1 MRLALWMGGL
11 MVVLTAGLI
20 LFLNATTIGS
30 VSSSEMVTF
39 DVPSGLFAAG
49 KVEPL
54 QRETDYSSSSEDLV
68 IGSTDSQE
76 EVTVVVPASKVR
88 GIQRN
93 VFHQLRFYS
102 VIGFGMM
109 IVIGSAG
116 SFWIARRAL
125 KPVSALAR
133 AASEVDAHTLRNR
146 LSTGTVDATDDEVKQ
161 LAVSF
166 DKMLGRLDT
175 AFEQQGRFVADAAHE
190 LRTPLATMRTNLE
203 IIGDNPNATPQDHRE
218 VTVMLKDN
226 ISRMQQLVEDL
237 LLLTCED
244 GRVSQGPV
252 VLETLMEE
260 VLLELEPKA
269 HEHSVKLSMTSEAGD
284 EGAVAFGDAALLT
297 HVFQNLIEN
306 AIRYNK
312 KNGEVAV
319 RIFRE
324 DEWIGVAI
332 ADTGIGISPDH
343 LPRIFERF
351 YRVDRSRSRQS
362 GGCGLGLSI
371 AEHIVQLHRG
381 RIEVQSSPGMGSTFT
396 VRLRWHYRGSSLMP
410 LSPDIE
416 TLPLGRK
423 SLKIPVYSSK
433 T

>member
-1 MRLALWMGGL
+1 MKRYVQGLRRFLTLRMRLALWVGGL

-20 LFLNATTIGS
+20 IFLNATTIGS
-30 VSSSEMVTF
+30 VSSSEMITF
-39 DVPSGLFAAG
+39 NVPSSLFVAG

-54 QRETDYSSSSEDLV
+54 QRETDSSSSSDDLV
-68 IGSTDSQE
+68 IGSADSQE
-76 EVTVVVPASKVR
+76 EVTVVVPASRVR
-88 GIQRN
+88 GIQRD

-102 VIGFGMM
+102 LIGFGIMV
-109 IVIGSAG
+109 VIGSAV
-116 SFWIARRAL
+116 SFWIAKTAL
-125 KPVSALAR
+125 KPVRNLAH
-133 AASEVDAHTLRNR
+133 AASEVNVHTLKNR
-146 LSTGTVDATDDEVKQ
+146 LSTGTVDATDDEVRQ

-203 IIGDNPNATPQDHRE
+203 IIGDNPHATPQDHRE
-218 VTVMLKDN
+218 VTVMLNDS
-226 ISRMQQLVEDL
+226 ISRMKQIVEDL

-244 GRVSQGPV
+244 GRVSQCPV

-269 HEHSVKLSMTSEAGD
+269 REHSVKLSMTSETGD
-284 EGAVAFGDAALLT
+284 GTVALGDAALLT
-297 HVFQNLIEN
+297 HIFQNLIEN

-312 KNGEVAV
+312 ENGEVAV
-319 RIFRE
+319 HIFRE
-324 DEWIGVAI
+324 DECIGVAI

-371 AEHIVQLHRG
+371 AEHIVQLHGG
-381 RIEVQSSPGMGSTFT
+381 RIEVQSSLGKGSAFT
-396 VRLRWHYRGSSLMP
+396 VRL
-410 LSPDIE
+410 
-416 TLPLGRK
+416 
-423 SLKIPVYSSK
+423 PVALWRE
-433 T
+433 